1 MTQLAE
7 FAKTDQPSRVAA
19 RRSVDVVDL
28 PKQTG
33 ERCADRTIQFGRIG
47 REPWEKF
54 EFIDRTNEVPRHD
67 LELDQYFALRWWP
80 YGFDRRQASCMYTHI
95 LIPTDGS
102 ELSKMALEEGVALAK
117 ALGARVTV
125 VTVTT
130 PFHVITANREM
141 LTYVPERYKEHMAA
155 LAAQYLE
162 VGKNIATAAGVACDL
177 VHIEHEH
184 PYKAIID
191 TAQHRG
197 CDAIEMAV
205 ARTTR
210 DIGGL
215 AR

>member
-1 MTQLAE
+1 
-7 FAKTDQPSRVAA
+7 
-19 RRSVDVVDL
+19 
-28 PKQTG
+28 
-33 ERCADRTIQFGRIG
+33 
-47 REPWEKF
+47 
-54 EFIDRTNEVPRHD
+54 
-67 LELDQYFALRWWP
+67 
-80 YGFDRRQASCMYTHI
+80 MYQHI

-102 ELSKMALEEGVALAK
+102 ELSKKALEEGVALAK

-197 CDAIEMAV
+197 CDAIEMASHGRRGISAV
-205 ARTTR
+205 LLGSETLKVLTHSTIPVIVCRRSRLATLVR
-210 DIGGL
+210 DSF
-215 AR
+215 AS